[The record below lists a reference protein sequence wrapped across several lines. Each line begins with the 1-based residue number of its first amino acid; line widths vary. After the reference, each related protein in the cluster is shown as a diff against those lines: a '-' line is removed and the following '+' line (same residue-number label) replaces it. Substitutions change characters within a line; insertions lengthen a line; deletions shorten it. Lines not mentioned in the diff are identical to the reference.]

1 MRRIV
6 LALAVMAPLAFTT
19 SSVQAHPG
27 LFGHHG
33 YGFGQY
39 GHANYAY
46 RGIGPSSFRYAAPL
60 STAQTTVT
68 ALAPVT
74 ASTSASAELVH
85 RSEPLEPSVTAT
97 ATTPA
102 SVGRYAE
109 EFYPSSAAAAIEAG
123 GERIAADDKTAR
135 RTTERTGA
143 VYSRFVQVDGL
154 VPRRRAG

>member
-46 RGIGPSSFRYAAPL
+46 RGIGPSSFRYAAPIYRANYGYGF
-60 STAQTTVT
+60 SSGYGINVG
-68 ALAPVT
+68 VRGVG
-74 ASTSASAELVH
+74 ASIGTS
-85 RSEPLEPSVTAT
+85 RTF
-97 ATTPA
+97 
-102 SVGRYAE
+102 GYGYGN
-109 EFYPSSAAAAIEAG
+109 YP
-123 GERIAADDKTAR
+123 
-135 RTTERTGA
+135 
-143 VYSRFVQVDGL
+143 GL
-154 VPRRRAG
+154 GW